1 MQSGPAGEKRKITL
15 EAVLTQSINRLEA
28 LLAGETN
35 ALREGR
41 VVNLN
46 ELTNRKNQSLLEL
59 SRISRGID
67 PETLTPALTAKLGTL
82 RERLDD
88 NRRVLQLHM
97 EAAGE
102 ITGLIAQAIA
112 DAESDGTYG
121 SSITGVKRAK

>member
-1 MQSGPAGEKRKITL
+1 M

-41 VVNLN
+41 PVNLG
-46 ELTNRKNQSLLEL
+46 ELSHRKNQSLLEL
-59 SRISRGID
+59 SRISRGLD
-67 PETLTPALTAKLGTL
+67 PSNLTSDLKTKLGVL
-82 RERLDD
+82 RARLDD

-102 ITGLIAQAIA
+102 ITGLIARAIA

-121 SSITGVKRAK
+121 SDITGVKRAK

>member
-1 MQSGPAGEKRKITL
+1 MIL
-15 EAVLTQSINRLEA
+15 ETVLTQSINRLEA
-28 LLAGETN
+28 LLAGETM

-41 VVNLN
+41 SINLT
-46 ELTNRKNQSLLEL
+46 ELSHRKNQSLLEL
-59 SRISRGID
+59 SRISRGLD
-67 PETLTPALTAKLGTL
+67 PANVTPNLQVKLNTL

-121 SSITGVKRAK
+121 SAISGVKRVK